1 MISIICKGDAKII
14 LSKGTTNII
23 NNEDH
28 YDSAI
33 VTMNGKTLTIDG
45 EGALVAFGGQE
56 GAGVGG
62 TCGEVTIEDPA
73 KIKNE

>member
-45 EGALVAFGGQE
+45 EGCRYRQRSGW
-56 GAGVGG
+56 
-62 TCGEVTIEDPA
+62 
-73 KIKNE
+73 